1 MRYNLERRERER
13 EGEREREREREGGY
27 GERERDRERE
37 RVNTYLLPFSDD
49 IYMYIHVYTK
59 KSIFIHV
66 AQTIFHGYSKMSLYS
81 MSRPNTLCPV

>member
-1 MRYNLERRERER
+1 MRYNMDRRDRER
-13 EGEREREREREGGY
+13 EGEGGY
-27 GERERDRERE
+27 GERERQRERE
-37 RVNTYLLPFSDD
+37 RERELIHTYYLSVM
-49 IYMYIHVYTK
+49 ISTCTYMCIQK